1 MINYS
6 NNTIKFCP
14 TTMFQ
19 AFDSKC
25 IAARLIATHPA
36 TLPEKKDI
44 YIFMQDVADADNFA
58 SVAAHIDRYGMP
70 TEENPLHFVVVQRPE
85 NLKFPKFFPG
95 CGFVF
100 PGVVPSQPEE
110 MCVEDSRLLA
120 EHGAAR
126 LKAFLGLLGVPLEW
140 VFVYDG
146 GCTNQSSN
154 LSHLLHARDF
164 LFVNP
169 VNGDLATPENYARLQ
184 SELNG
189 EVFVDPET
197 KKYNFA
203 MEPSPLKEARQQR
216 CRDFMSQQLNELAET
231 TGTRK
236 FLQPLGDLHDWLA
249 KEDTRSIVAVAL
261 APLTGFANL
270 FAMDE
275 RGILRDRLVRV
286 YGQLFAWDNCAPH
299 FWTRSPQAVNILKNQ
314 FNVDCD
320 TDVVEY
326 VLGQLGLCKNLKDV
340 VLVPTEAIKTIEM
353 QTFYDELDGELRK
366 IPFDELPPVARL
378 WRQWNA
384 VKGNKAQPIFD
395 PVVIFLMHQ
404 MEIDQSDSTCA
415 NKLCEMTSARVMIPE
430 DQSVFGW
437 NRPVFCLTPGDSVGM
452 NMRAALEIKSEMFDD
467 FKAMMIELLQL
478 SPSPSGLPT
487 SE

>member
-1 MINYS
+1 MLRL
-6 NNTIKFCP
+6 F
-14 TTMFQ
+14 
-19 AFDSKC
+19 ASK
-25 IAARLIATHPA
+25 LIATRPIA
-36 TLPEKKDI
+36 TRRSVGSVVDFAALAEKKESVA
-44 YIFMQDVADADNFA
+44 IFLQDVADADNFA
-58 SVAAHIDRYGMP
+58 AVAAYIVRYGMP
-70 TEENPLHFVVVQRPE
+70 TKKKPIHFVLVQRPE
-85 NLKFPKFFPG
+85 HFGYPKFFPG
-95 CGFVF
+95 CGFSF

-110 MCVEDSRLLA
+110 VCEKDSRLLA

-126 LKAFLGLLGVPLEW
+126 LKAFLGLLDVPLEY
-140 VFVYDG
+140 VYVYNG
-146 GCTNQSSN
+146 ECPEQTSN

-189 EVFVDPET
+189 EVFVDSE
-197 KKYNFA
+197 KKYSYA
-203 MEPSPLKEARQQR
+203 KEPESLKVARQQR
-216 CRDFMSQQLNELAET
+216 CRDFISQQLNELAEI
-231 TGTRK
+231 TGTRM
-236 FLQPLGDLHDWLA
+236 FLQPLGDLYDWLA
-249 KEDTRSIVAVAL
+249 KEDNRPIVAIPL
-261 APLTGFANL
+261 APLTGLANL

-286 YGQLFAWDNCAPH
+286 YGQLFAWDNCAPY

-326 VLGQLGLCKNLKDV
+326 VLEQLGLCKKLEHV
-340 VLVPTEAIKTIEM
+340 VLVPTEAIKTPEM
-353 QTFYDELDGELRK
+353 QAFYDQLDGELRDT
-366 IPFDELPPVARL
+366 PFDKLPPIARL

-415 NKLCEMTSARVMIPE
+415 NKLFEMTSAHVMIPA
-430 DQSVFGW
+430 DQSVYNW
-437 NRPVFCLTPGDSVGM
+437 NRPVFCLAPGDSVGM
-452 NMRAALEIKSEMFDD
+452 NMRAALEVKTEMFDD

-478 SPSPSGLPT
+478 LPSPSGVPA
-487 SE
+487 SEAPVSE

>member
-6 NNTIKFCP
+6 NNRCYCP
-14 TTMFQ
+14 TTMLS
-19 AFDSKC
+19 AFASKP
-25 IAARLIATHPA
+25 IATRRSFGS
-36 TLPEKKDI
+36 LPEKEEDVA
-44 YIFMQDVADADNFA
+44 YILLQDVADADNFA

-70 TEENPLHFVVVQRPE
+70 TKENPLHFVLVRRPE
-85 NLKFPKFFPG
+85 NFRYPKFFPG
-95 CGFVF
+95 CGFSF

-110 MCVEDSRLLA
+110 VCEEDSRLLA

-126 LKAFLGLLGVPLEW
+126 LKAFLGLLGVPLKY
-140 VFVYDG
+140 VSVYDG
-146 GCTNQSSN
+146 GCPKQTSN

-189 EVFVDPET
+189 EVFVDSEKYSYAKEPE
-197 KKYNFA
+197 
-203 MEPSPLKEARQQR
+203 SLKVARQQR
-216 CRDFMSQQLNELAET
+216 CRDFMSQ
-231 TGTRK
+231 RM
-236 FLQPLGDLHDWLA
+236 FLQPLGDLYDWLA
-249 KEDTRSIVAVAL
+249 KEDNRPIVAIPL

-299 FWTRSPQAVNILKNQ
+299 FWTRSPQAVNTLMNQ

-326 VLGQLGLCKNLKDV
+326 VLEQLRRCEKLKHV
-340 VLVPTEAIKTIEM
+340 ALVPTEAIKTPEM
-353 QTFYDELDGELRK
+353 QAFYDQLDGELRDTD
-366 IPFDELPPVARL
+366 FDKLPPVARL

-395 PVVIFLMHQ
+395 PAVIFLMHQ
-404 MEIDQSDSTCA
+404 MEIDQSDAKSCA
-415 NKLCEMTSARVMIPE
+415 NKLFEMTSAHVMIPA
-430 DQSVFGW
+430 DQSVYKW
-437 NRPVFCLTPGDSVGM
+437 NRPVFCLALGDSVGM
-452 NMRAALEIKSEMFDD
+452 NMHAALEVKTEKFDD
-467 FKAMMIELLQL
+467 FKAMMIELLLL
-478 SPSPSGLPT
+478 SPSPSGYPPL
-487 SE
+487 SEAPASE